1 MSERLLCPYCNAWV
15 DFETEEAF
23 DEEYL
28 YQADCGDCDKKFGVR
43 ASMSWNY
50 YEEKVD
56 CWNTGEH
63 RWKNRVTAPREY
75 AVGKQ
80 ACEDCGEEREIDA
93 TEWEAIDADQSHL
106 QNWRSEATS

>member
-1 MSERLLCPYCNAWV
+1 MNERLICPYCDAWV
-15 DFETEEAF
+15 SFDTDDAYDEDHLYEAEC
-23 DEEYL
+23 D
-28 YQADCGDCDKKFGVR
+28 DCDKKFGVR

-63 RWKNRVTAPREY
+63 RWMNRVIAPREY

-80 ACEDCGEEREIDA
+80 ACGDCGDEREISARD
-93 TEWEAIDADQSHL
+93 WELIDGDHSHP
-106 QNWRSEATS
+106 QNWRSEATT